1 MGKIKV
7 FILAAMAAIT
17 IFFIAGAIQ
26 NSDRKPDEYTLI
38 FEGDNNAE
46 IWVDIAIQGEDGMMY
61 LGSMLLKG
69 SAPTMHDVVETINDR
84 NEGILIGMDDKGSII
99 SVNEYKNKEA
109 QHWHIYINNK
119 RILEKNTDAIRV
131 SDYDGITL
139 LYEER

>member
-1 MGKIKV
+1 MGKLKV
-7 FILAAMAAIT
+7 FILAAVAVIAI
-17 IFFIAGAIQ
+17 FLIAGAIQ

-61 LGSMLLKG
+61 LGSMLLKD

-84 NEGILIGMDDKGSII
+84 NEGILIGMDDNGII
-99 SVNEYKNKEA
+99 TSVNECQNETK
-109 QHWHIYINNK
+109 HWNVYINNK
-119 RILEKNTDAIRV
+119 RTSEQNIDAIQV

-139 LYEER
+139 LYE